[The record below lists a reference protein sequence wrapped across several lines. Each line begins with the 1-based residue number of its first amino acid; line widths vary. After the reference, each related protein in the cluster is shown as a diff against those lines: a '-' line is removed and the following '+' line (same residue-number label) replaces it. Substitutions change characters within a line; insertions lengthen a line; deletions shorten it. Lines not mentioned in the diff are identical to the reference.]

1 MKQSSL
7 SQRPRRVRRISGRAQ
22 EDHILDPYQ
31 RQKKLHEDTVCP
43 QCGAVYRDGR
53 WQWVARAEGVAEEP
67 CPACRRI
74 HDKFPAGIITLRGDF
89 AREHKDEIIHLV
101 RHQEE
106 AEKNQHPLNRIMNIE
121 EDAEEIV
128 INTTDIHLPRRIAE
142 AIKRAFHGEMKE
154 EFKNDEY
161 FVRIYWSRAA

>member
-1 MKQSSL
+1 MKQSNL
-7 SQRPRRVRRISGRAQ
+7 RSQRQRSTRRISGRAQ
-22 EDHILDPYQ
+22 EDHIPYQ
-31 RQKKLHEDTVCP
+31 RQKKLHEDTVCS
-43 QCGAVYRDGR
+43 QCGAVYRDGG

-89 AREHKDEIIHLV
+89 LREHKEEIIHLV

-106 AEKNQHPLNRIMNIE
+106 AEKNEHPLNRIMSIE

-154 EFKNDEY
+154 EFKKNEY